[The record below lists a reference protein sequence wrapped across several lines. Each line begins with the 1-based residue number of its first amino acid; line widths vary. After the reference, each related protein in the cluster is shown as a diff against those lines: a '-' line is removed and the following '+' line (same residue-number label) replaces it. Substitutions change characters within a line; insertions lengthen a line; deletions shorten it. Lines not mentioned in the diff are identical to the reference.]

1 MKKGKE
7 QKAEKKEGG
16 GPEGCGE
23 SGEVKK
29 DKKEGTRRSGKV
41 KYIDRTCL
49 SYSP

>member
-1 MKKGKE
+1 MEKGNK

-23 SGEVKK
+23 SWGVKK
-29 DKKEGTRRSGKV
+29 DKKEGTGRSGKV